1 MEQGLLLEY
10 ESTLP
15 LSVLALSSGVIAV
28 WESWA
33 PRRSAA
39 APLRTRWLNN
49 VGIWLLASFLVRWT
63 FPALGVAFAVVV
75 AERGWGLLQ
84 FVPVPSGPAVAL
96 SILALDLQRYVE
108 HWLFHHVP
116 ALWRIHR
123 VHHTD
128 TGYDFTL
135 GLRFHPAEA
144 LVTAAASLAVV
155 GLLGVPPLAVLAYQ
169 ALSLASSVFSH
180 ANIRV
185 PGGSEGLL
193 RHAVVTPDMH
203 RIHHSA
209 APLETNSN
217 LGNLF
222 PWWDHLFGTYVG
234 EPAAGHERMVIGLER
249 FRELRDLMLPRMLV
263 NPFIRE

>member
-1 MEQGLLLEY
+1 VGPLPFRPGADRAGLRVPNLAPELPGLL
-10 ESTLP
+10 
-15 LSVLALSSGVIAV
+15 
-28 WESWA
+28 WA
-33 PRRSAA
+33 
-39 APLRTRWLNN
+39 
-49 VGIWLLASFLVRWT
+49 
-63 FPALGVAFAVVV
+63 
-75 AERGWGLLQ
+75 
-84 FVPVPSGPAVAL
+84 
-96 SILALDLQRYVE
+96 
-108 HWLFHHVP
+108 WLFHHVP